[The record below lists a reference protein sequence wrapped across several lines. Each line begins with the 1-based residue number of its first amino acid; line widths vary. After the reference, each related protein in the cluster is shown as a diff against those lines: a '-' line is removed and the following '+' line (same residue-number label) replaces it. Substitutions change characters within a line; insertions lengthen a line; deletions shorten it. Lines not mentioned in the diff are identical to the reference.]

1 MNMKLKLND
10 NLRYSL
16 YAVLACVFLSSCN
29 HLEDGIVIGKRY
41 EEADRNLMLIPMRV
55 GKVTIMQQYW
65 IYDNEDW
72 VITIEGEKDG
82 KMIHEDVY
90 VTKQCF
96 EALNY
101 GDTWIKTDDCS
112 FSDDNNSK
120 TKAD

>member
-1 MNMKLKLND
+1 MKLRLN
-10 NLRYSL
+10 NKLRYSL
-16 YAVLACVFLSSCN
+16 YAVLACVLLVSCN
-29 HLEDGIVIGKRY
+29 HLEDGTVISKRY
-41 EEADRNLMLIPMRV
+41 EESNRNLMLMPMRI

-65 IYDNEDW
+65 IYDDEDW

-90 VTKQCF
+90 VTRKCY

-101 GDTWIKTDDCS
+101 GDTWVKADDCS
-112 FSDDNNSK
+112 FSDENNSK